1 MKKFFLISLLIFVF
15 LIMFF
20 SKCNSETFSNL
31 GNNQILWDGKMTTP
45 NTVIN
50 NLKKEWANC
59 GFNGFDL
66 KPNDLSIINSKKRLI
81 ELLPSTNMIGQLD
94 YEKIKCFVNKY
105 DPENYVVISK
115 TITNVPKILKPRN
128 IIIVNNMLYQ
138 STPFGVLKY
147 QVSRL
152 SNLNK
157 NSSLNASIESSI
169 INQHNIFNSSNHPV
183 YIINGKLLQK
193 RNNKIFD
200 LQNNDEYIFK
210 NINNKIEL
218 VNKKQS
224 NRRSLMKISKPRLPF
239 RRPSPSFPIRRPSPR
254 LPIRRPSPK
263 NLANLSWFKK
273 NKTRERMSD
282 VSEQYNLEEMSDV
295 EDYNLEEMSD
305 VSEQYNLE
313 EMSDVEDYNLEEMS
327 DVEDY
332 NLEEMSDVEDYN
344 LEEMS
349 DVEDYNLEEMSNNMM
364 GLNNFLPIV
373 KILPGQKL
381 EDIKKAAKA
390 LADKRLVQTTI
401 MKAKEQAT
409 IDIKNAIDRLK
420 INPNDL
426 IAKKAVVD
434 ANKKLADIRKAASQ
448 IIRKGSNTI
457 KNDLIKAK
465 MEVKNALNKLKNN
478 PNDPMLKKILEDS
491 NKKLAE
497 IRKEASEIFKKG
509 SNAVKNNLRFAT
521 IEAKIARDYLRNN
534 PNDAKAKKAVED
546 ANKKLTDIRKAASQI
561 IRKGSNAVK
570 NNLRLAMIK
579 AKKARDYLRNN
590 PNDAKAKKAVGD
602 ANKKLADIRK
612 AASQI
617 IRKGSNAVKNNLRLA
632 MIEAKKAR
640 DYLRNNP
647 NDAKA
652 KKAVRDANKKLTDI
666 RKAASQIIRNAV
678 KNNLRLATI
687 KAKKARDYLRNNPND
702 AKAKKAVK
710 DANKKLAEIRK
721 KSTEM
726 AKKARENAAKLLV
739 QNTMI
744 KKLQKA
750 EREAKIAM
758 NFLNKNPKDPRAKKL
773 ADEANK
779 KYQQAKKSTNRLIN
793 KLVNSKSISIQQK
806 NELSIKIS
814 EIDLNKLLDNL
825 VSVMDYDGVVYIC
838 QSDSVR
844 PLSNW
849 ATKLNEMMN
858 KNKLT
863 LLTVIPH
870 FYYLD
875 NKFNY
880 VLIFVFNDDFCVIL
894 NKENLSQ
901 IMDVKSVLGISFSQN
916 IPDKINCDDLK
927 VILEQMTRG
936 NVISVNKSKSLL
948 KRYKC

>member
-1 MKKFFLISLLIFVF
+1 
-15 LIMFF
+15 
-20 SKCNSETFSNL
+20 
-31 GNNQILWDGKMTTP
+31 
-45 NTVIN
+45 
-50 NLKKEWANC
+50 
-59 GFNGFDL
+59 
-66 KPNDLSIINSKKRLI
+66 
-81 ELLPSTNMIGQLD
+81 
-94 YEKIKCFVNKY
+94 
-105 DPENYVVISK
+105 
-115 TITNVPKILKPRN
+115 
-128 IIIVNNMLYQ
+128 
-138 STPFGVLKY
+138 
-147 QVSRL
+147 
-152 SNLNK
+152 
-157 NSSLNASIESSI
+157 
-169 INQHNIFNSSNHPV
+169 
-183 YIINGKLLQK
+183 
-193 RNNKIFD
+193 
-200 LQNNDEYIFK
+200 
-210 NINNKIEL
+210 
-218 VNKKQS
+218 
-224 NRRSLMKISKPRLPF
+224 
-239 RRPSPSFPIRRPSPR
+239 
-254 LPIRRPSPK
+254 
-263 NLANLSWFKK
+263 
-273 NKTRERMSD
+273 
-282 VSEQYNLEEMSDV
+282 
-295 EDYNLEEMSD
+295 
-305 VSEQYNLE
+305 
-313 EMSDVEDYNLEEMS
+313 
-327 DVEDY
+327 
-332 NLEEMSDVEDYN
+332 MSDVEDYN

-434 ANKKLADIRKAASQ
+434 ANKKLTDIRKAARE
-448 IIRKGSNTI
+448 IIKKGSNTI

-632 MIEAKKAR
+632 TIEAKKAR

-758 NFLNKNPKDPRAKKL
+758 NFFNKNPKDPRAKKL